1 MTARERILTE
11 GIEWL
16 IDDYQRR
23 VEDLEEDLREQKV
36 NMYLSGKLG
45 VYAKV
50 VQDLRDVLE
59 EGDE

>member
-1 MTARERILTE
+1 MTDRERILTE
-11 GIEWL
+11 RIEWL

-23 VEDLEEDLREQKV
+23 VEDLEEDLKEQKV

-50 VQDLRDVLE
+50 AQDLRDVLE
-59 EGDE
+59 EEDE